1 MTPNHAAY
9 MQAARADALRRGIET
24 ETGGDVTVSWYA
36 AYVDAAMADGLSRN
50 AAKLA
55 AIWAMPEIQR
65 ITEPA
70 VYAKRSISNTSEQE
84 LDDTADWLCEMANGG

>member
-9 MQAARADALRRGIET
+9 MQAARADAARRDILG
-24 ETGGDVTVSWYA
+24 ETGGDVTVLWFA
-36 AYVDAAMADGLSRN
+36 AYVDAAVTDGLTRN

-55 AIWAMPEIQR
+55 AIQAMLDIQR

-70 VYAKRSISNTSEQE
+70 VYARRSR
-84 LDDTADWLCEMANGG
+84 